1 MVPESIPPVLTP
13 KTVRPGYRS
22 QAADTNVDADIYLF
36 ARLRQLA
43 LKQRIEIAIA
53 HNRGVRKLCLAGI
66 KSRHRGASLE
76 EIRLQFARAV
86 LSEKFP
92 PGFQPQGGE
101 SFAGVGF
108 RSQSRAGV
116 PPVEGT
122 GVPSKL
128 KNSETDETIW
138 IQDSISLA
146 GELHQIL
153 ESVNIPYY
161 VSRGVASSI
170 HGEPRST
177 RDLDLVIEIQRD
189 QINLLVTTLEAAGY
203 YCPEKGA
210 VEDLQ
215 QGRDRML
222 NITHTETIANAD
234 LYVTDTSAFAA
245 SQMARRRLLDVE
257 GMPNFWLISPED
269 LLLQKLVW
277 GRGSQSQKQWRD
289 VLGILKL
296 QADFL
301 DYGYLTE
308 WAENLGLVDL
318 ISQAFTEAGIL

>member
-1 MVPESIPPVLTP
+1 MPPKSIPPVLANT
-13 KTVRPGYRS
+13 TVRPGYRS

-86 LSEKFP
+86 LSEKFH
-92 PGFQPQGGE
+92 PGFQPQGGG
-101 SFAGVGF
+101 SVAGTETDPG
-108 RSQSRAGV
+108 
-116 PPVEGT
+116 
-122 GVPSKL
+122 KL
-128 KNSETDETIW
+128 KNSFCDETMW
-138 IQDSISLA
+138 IQDSITLA
-146 GELHQIL
+146 SELHQIL

-161 VSRGVASSI
+161 VSGGVASSI

-203 YCPEKGA
+203 YCPAGA

-215 QGRDRML
+215 QGRERML

-245 SQMARRRLLDVE
+245 LQMARRRLLDVE

-277 GRGSQSQKQWRD
+277 GRGSQSEKQWRD